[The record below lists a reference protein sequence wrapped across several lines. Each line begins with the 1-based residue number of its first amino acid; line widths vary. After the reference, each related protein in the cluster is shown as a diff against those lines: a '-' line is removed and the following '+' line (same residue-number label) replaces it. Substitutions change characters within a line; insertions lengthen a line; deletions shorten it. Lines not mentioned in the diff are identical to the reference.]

1 MNLTGLFNS
10 FINALASGLG
20 TFLAT
25 SVIVS
30 LATLIS
36 SMVSSTVELTISF
49 FWTDKNRPN
58 VSKPKLKR
66 TLKNSATSYMTLLRF
81 RGD

>member
-10 FINALASGLG
+10 
-20 TFLAT
+20 AT

-66 TLKNSATSYMTLLRF
+66 TLKNSATSYTKVLRKLRDKKNEKSSF
-81 RGD
+81 IY